1 MSHARPAQ
9 SDADNARDA
18 LALVEAC
25 LAGDLEA
32 KTAILK
38 HCDPVGILESTI
50 RMTIGLLVTTLNE
63 ADIVRYLDMLRAG
76 IPVAFGEGQ
85 Q

>member
-18 LALVEAC
+18 VALVEAC
-25 LAGDLEA
+25 IAGDLEA
-32 KTAILK
+32 KTAILGN
-38 HCDPVGILESTI
+38 CDPVGILEAVI
-50 RMTIGLLVTTLNE
+50 RMTIGLLITTMTA
-63 ADIVRYLDMLRAG
+63 ADVVRYLDQLRAG
-76 IPVAFGEGQ
+76 IPHAFGEAQ